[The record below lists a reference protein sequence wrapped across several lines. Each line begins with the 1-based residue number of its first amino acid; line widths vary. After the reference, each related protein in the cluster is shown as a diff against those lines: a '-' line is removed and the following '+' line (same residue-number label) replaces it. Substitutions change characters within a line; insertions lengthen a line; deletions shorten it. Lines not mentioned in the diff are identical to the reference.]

1 MHKFN
6 LMIYL
11 RGQCTQNTTL
21 KRTITVYRADQG
33 PAKYH
38 AITPKSTISKNK
50 HISFE
55 VLFVVP
61 RFFFHRTVL
70 ELGVYDIPGVKGK
83 CVQFTIIKQLLQ
95 KLKQSYTCSVGNLS
109 NNNLVCSLLLAN
121 CVHDIIKNYFSF
133 HYFAFFAINIKN

>member
-11 RGQCTQNTTL
+11 RGQCTQNTTRT
-21 KRTITVYRADQG
+21 RTITVYRADQG

-38 AITPKSTISKNK
+38 AITPKVYQNISIFPLK
-50 HISFE
+50 SF
-55 VLFVVP
+55 LLCQD
-61 RFFFHRTVL
+61 FFFHRTVL
-70 ELGVYDIPGVKGK
+70 VLGVYDIPGVKGK
-83 CVQFTIIKQLLQ
+83 CVLFTIIKQLLQ

-109 NNNLVCSLLLAN
+109 NNKLVCSLLLAD

-133 HYFAFFAINIKN
+133 HYFAFFAINIKK